1 MMEFLSTP
9 ETWVLV
15 SFVLFMGVLA
25 YYKVPAMVGKALD
38 KRSDAIRTELE
49 EAQRLR
55 EEAQAMMADYRRR
68 QSEAE
73 REAQGIITQ
82 ANAEA
87 ERFAQEARAK
97 LQETLER
104 RTRLAEQKIEQAEAQ
119 AVKDVQAAAAELAI
133 AAAGRI
139 LAAEVTGAKA
149 SALID
154 QSIET
159 VGDKL
164 N

>member
-25 YYKVPAMVGKALD
+25 YYKVPAMIGKALD
-38 KRSDAIRTELE
+38 KRADAIRTELE

-82 ANAEA
+82 ASAEA